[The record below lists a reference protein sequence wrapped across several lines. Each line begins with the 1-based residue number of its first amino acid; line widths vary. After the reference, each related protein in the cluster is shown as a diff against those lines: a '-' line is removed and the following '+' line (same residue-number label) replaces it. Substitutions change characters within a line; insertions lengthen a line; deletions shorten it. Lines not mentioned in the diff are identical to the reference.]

1 LRLHRA
7 HGRLPAP
14 IRLDSIAAE
23 RGRPNMPRIEPIPY
37 DKLSDAQRA
46 MIEGGMASGAFRL
59 ALPLQI
65 LAYSDHENVPDDGDR
80 HPNYPRHLLDGKLLE
95 LLRIRSAQLG
105 GCEPCMGSRKV
116 PGATEEAV
124 ACLTNPALRGDLS
137 DRERLALE
145 FLDLLATD
153 HHRIGDDLYR
163 RMAKVFTTAEI
174 VELGSTCG
182 HMIGTHRFLHTID
195 VFGDSDPVIP
205 YAEEQ
210 VGATWAELQS
220 LAAE

>member
-1 LRLHRA
+1 
-7 HGRLPAP
+7 
-14 IRLDSIAAE
+14 
-23 RGRPNMPRIEPIPY
+23 MPRIAPIPWEE
-37 DKLSDAQRA
+37 LTLQQRA
-46 MIEGGMASGAFRL
+46 AMQAGIDSGAFRI

-65 LAYSDHENVPDDGDR
+65 LAYADHDHVPADGDR
-80 HPNYPRHLLDGKLLE
+80 HPNFPRHLLDGKLLE

-116 PGATEEAV
+116 EGATEEAV
-124 ACLTNPALRGDLS
+124 ACLIDPSLRGNLS

-163 RMAKVFTTAEI
+163 RLARHFTTAEV

-182 HMIGTHRFLHTID
+182 HMIGTHRFMHTMD
-195 VFGDSDPVIP
+195 VFGESDPVIP
-205 YAEEQ
+205 YATAQ
-210 VGATWAELQS
+210 VGTTWAELHGKPAQTNHDE
-220 LAAE
+220 AAPLQVNLEGQK